1 MNKRGWLASGL
12 LAAAVIGGY
21 LGLLPLL
28 SSLAA
33 GPAWPDPVATR
44 DASRVDH
51 DDGADAGTGSAG
63 RYRDAARRGPR
74 RTRLADGVDDATARP
89 RAARVEPQVVRAKPK
104 KSSSITVV
112 VAGGLERVT
121 PKPAISTRPSN
132 GGSGG
137 TPSSGGSSGGSG
149 GSGASG
155 GSNGGGSVA
164 PSTPAPGPLDDI
176 GAGELAGGGGSSD
189 SGEDEAS
196 AGG

>member
-44 DASRVDH
+44 DASRVITMTALTPAPDQEG
-51 DDGADAGTGSAG
+51 DTATPPADVESDPLVRDAGPTESGAVQP
-63 RYRDAARRGPR
+63 D
-74 RTRLADGVDDATARP
+74 
-89 RAARVEPQVVRAKPK
+89 VVRAKPQK
-104 KSSSITVV
+104 KSSSVTVV
-112 VAGGLERVT
+112 VSGGLERVT
-121 PKPAISTRPSN
+121 PKPAISSRPNN

-149 GSGASG
+149 GGSGASG
-155 GSNGGGSVA
+155 GSNGGSVA